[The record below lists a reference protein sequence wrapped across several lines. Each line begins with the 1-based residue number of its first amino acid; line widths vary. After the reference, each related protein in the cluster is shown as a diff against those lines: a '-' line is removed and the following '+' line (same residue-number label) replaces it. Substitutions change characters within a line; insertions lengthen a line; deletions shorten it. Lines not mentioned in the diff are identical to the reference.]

1 MENSSAAD
9 YSLED
14 LTVTSET
21 EGENTKDTS
30 LRTFISYK
38 DRMEETTAALAAPI
52 RKRVER
58 LLSKT
63 NKNRDKLAR
72 QRDEETAATTDL
84 ETLKETQATLEQH
97 KQDHE
102 ALSQE
107 LYEVETNPTAIEE
120 DETKADEFDRAMTL
134 ALRDC
139 KYLISQRSIHS
150 NISSLEAVIKGLTAA
165 YEASPDN
172 DHSVAI
178 SRVNSKTKE
187 LENDLHLSLMNEE
200 EELRGRGNLMLEKAY
215 ATQGRVAG
223 ARTSDVKPAT
233 RSSKSNVKLKYI
245 EIPSFSGRLKTGFPS
260 RGFSTRLYTTMMTW
274 MTTPDLHIWF
284 RPCKTQG
291 SSLSWQKD
299 WRNQEPTQRFYQ
311 NWKQNMTNQGG
322 CTDGTATK

>member
-30 LRTFISYK
+30 LRTFIFYK

-139 KYLISQRSIHS
+139 KYLISQRSIHRTYHLWRQ
-150 NISSLEAVIKGLTAA
+150 SSEG
-165 YEASPDN
+165 
-172 DHSVAI
+172 
-178 SRVNSKTKE
+178 
-187 LENDLHLSLMNEE
+187 
-200 EELRGRGNLMLEKAY
+200 
-215 ATQGRVAG
+215 
-223 ARTSDVKPAT
+223 
-233 RSSKSNVKLKYI
+233 
-245 EIPSFSGRLKTGFPS
+245 
-260 RGFSTRLYTTMMTW
+260 
-274 MTTPDLHIWF
+274 
-284 RPCKTQG
+284 
-291 SSLSWQKD
+291 
-299 WRNQEPTQRFYQ
+299 
-311 NWKQNMTNQGG
+311 
-322 CTDGTATK
+322 